1 MNSTSHFETVS
12 AFRRRLF
19 AMAALLAVTWM
30 SVPVEA
36 ASAADPQR
44 PNLILFLIDDQD
56 YESIAAYGGKTWT
69 PNLDRMAAE
78 GMRFTQ
84 AYVSS
89 TVCTPSRYTWLTGRY
104 AGAST
109 SKVYQDACG
118 GPDRQ
123 GFPGF
128 NVALERDR
136 MNVGNLLREAGYATG
151 FVGKF
156 HVGSQLEFPEF
167 YGDDGMKPVAKTAEP
182 GPETTAL
189 FTKNERVMR
198 RYIESLGFS
207 WAKHIYPENMNP
219 PYAHHNPEWTTAAAL
234 EFIEA
239 NRDRPFYLH
248 CCSTLLHGPDASWRR
263 SMDYPLVSGEGEL
276 KTPALGMTPRGELLK
291 AIAKQG
297 FDPDQGAVAGEA
309 WIDDALGAVLNKL
322 RQLGIAR
329 NTLVVFAPDHGSNS
343 KASLFSQD
351 GTRIPMIAWWPGRI
365 PGGLVC
371 NELVQ
376 NIDWVPTAFDL
387 AGVTPPPGCRVDGC
401 SLVPLFATGAT
412 DDWRDYLY
420 FEIGYARA
428 VTTKDWEY
436 IAVRY
441 PEEVIATIQRAT
453 PDRLPRLMAYIGRM
467 GIGTRGAERPGFWD
481 ADQLYNLQTDPD
493 EQANLAS
500 DSRYADQM
508 QRLREL
514 LTTSLRSVGR
524 PFGEF
529 LPGGDAAP
537 PGQVDAQIAQVKR
550 LDVQG
555 KRVLVPQH
563 ESPGKPVLSPTDS
576 KKELRK
582 KRKAAR

>member
-1 MNSTSHFETVS
+1 MNSTSPSETL
-12 AFRRRLF
+12 ATTGRHLA
-19 AMAALLAVTWM
+19 AMAAWLAVAWVN
-30 SVPVEA
+30 VPA
-36 ASAADPQR
+36 AAAADSPR

-56 YESIAAYGGKTWT
+56 YESIAAFGGKTWT

-78 GMRFTQ
+78 GMKFTR
-84 AYVSS
+84 AHVSS
-89 TVCTPSRYTWLTGRY
+89 TVCTPSRYSWLTGRY

-128 NVALERDR
+128 NAALERDR
-136 MNVGNLLREAGYATG
+136 MNVGNLLREAGYVTG

-156 HVGSQLEFPEF
+156 HVGSQLDFPEF
-167 YGDDGMKPVAKTAEP
+167 YGDDGMTPVAKDAKP
-182 GPETTAL
+182 GPEISRMFAQ
-189 FTKNERVMR
+189 NEQVMR

-239 NRDRPFYLH
+239 NKDGPFYLH
-248 CCSTLLHGPDASWRR
+248 YCSTLLHGPDASWRR
-263 SMDYPLVSGEGEL
+263 SMDHPLVSGAGEL
-276 KTPALGMTPRGELLK
+276 KTPMPGMTPRGELLK

-297 FDPDQGAVAGEA
+297 FDPEQGGVAGEA

-322 RQLGIAR
+322 RQLGIER

-343 KASLFSQD
+343 KASLFSHD

-371 NELVQ
+371 DELVQ
-376 NIDWVPTAFDL
+376 NIDWAPTAFDL
-387 AGVTPPPGCRVDGC
+387 AGVTPPADGRVDGR
-401 SLVPLFATGAT
+401 SLAPLFDTGTTAG
-412 DDWRDYLY
+412 WRDCLY
-420 FEIGYARA
+420 FEMGYARA
-428 VTTKDWEY
+428 VATKGWKY

-441 PEEVIATIQRAT
+441 PVEAIAAIQRAT

-481 ADQLYNLQTDPD
+481 ADQLYNLLTDPD
-493 EQANLAS
+493 EQTNLAS
-500 DSRYADQM
+500 DPRYADQM
-508 QRLREL
+508 HRLREL
-514 LTTSLRSVGR
+514 LTASIQSVGR

-529 LPGGDAAP
+529 LPGGNAAP
-537 PGQVDAQIAQVKR
+537 PGQVDAQIAQVKQ

-555 KRVLVPQH
+555 KRVVVPKGS
-563 ESPGKPVLSPTDS
+563 SPGSPASPPTES